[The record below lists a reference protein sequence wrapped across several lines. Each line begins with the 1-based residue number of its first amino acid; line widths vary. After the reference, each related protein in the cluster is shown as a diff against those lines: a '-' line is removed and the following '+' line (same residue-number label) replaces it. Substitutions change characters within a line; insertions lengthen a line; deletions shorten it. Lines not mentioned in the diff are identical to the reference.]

1 MKKYKI
7 YTIALLILGFT
18 ACSSSYKEAQMYPQ
32 SSVDNKAKSN
42 VEISGEMTLF
52 VDKTFN

>member
-52 VDKTFN
+52 VDKNF

>member
-7 YTIALLILGFT
+7 YTIALLIQGFT
-18 ACSSSYKEAQMYPQ
+18 ACSSSYKEAQTYPQ

-42 VEISGEMTLF
+42 IEISGEMTLF
-52 VDKTFN
+52 VDKNF